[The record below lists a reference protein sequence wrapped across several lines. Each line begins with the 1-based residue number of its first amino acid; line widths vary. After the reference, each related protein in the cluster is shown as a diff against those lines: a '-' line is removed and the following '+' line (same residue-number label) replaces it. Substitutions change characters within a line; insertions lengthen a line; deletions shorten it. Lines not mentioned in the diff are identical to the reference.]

1 MASTNGVADV
11 MVIDICV
18 EIALVS
24 ERLLFNVKW
33 AIFQLYNGEQITC
46 WWNIDD
52 ACFVLDQHV
61 QEDSYT
67 TLTQKKCS

>member
-24 ERLLFNVKW
+24 EKLLFNVK
-33 AIFQLYNGEQITC
+33 
-46 WWNIDD
+46 
-52 ACFVLDQHV
+52 
-61 QEDSYT
+61 
-67 TLTQKKCS
+67 